1 MSPELIAAGF
11 FVLAIVLLV
20 LGVHIGLAL
29 ALTGALGSFIIMG
42 SFSAV
47 IGLLKS
53 TPYYSISIYELSV
66 VPLFIL
72 MGMFSIYGGISE
84 GAYQAINS
92 WVGRFRGGLGIATVW
107 ACTAFGATSGSSVA
121 ASSVFTK
128 VSFPE
133 MKKGGYDP
141 NFACASI
148 AVAAG
153 IAMLIPPSLYAVIY
167 GMLAQTSISKMLIAG
182 VLPGIL
188 QAVTLSLGIFFMA
201 VRNPKIAPPSYVI
214 YNLKQKVVYTLKA
227 WPMLLLAA
235 IIIGGI
241 YSGVFTPTEAAA
253 VGAFAALI
261 ICLSRRKLKRDQLRD
276 SLVETAFT
284 TAMLNLVIIG
294 ATVFSRLLTVSGL
307 PVWVGELIVNS
318 GLSPIMLVI
327 ALMVVFIVLGCFIDA
342 MSIMFITIPIFA
354 PIIKAAGVDLIWF
367 GVLTTVCL
375 NLGTITP
382 PFGLCV
388 YTVKAVAGPD
398 VTVEGVF
405 KAALPMYFPILATLV
420 LLIALP
426 IIITILPKTMLGG

>member
-1 MSPELIAAGF
+1 MSSELIAAGF
-11 FVLAIVLLV
+11 FVLAIALLI
-20 LGVHIGLAL
+20 LGVHIGLVL
-29 ALTGALGSFIIMG
+29 ALTGVIGSFVILGSFE
-42 SFSAV
+42 SV

-53 TPYYSISIYELSV
+53 TPYYSIAVYELSV

-72 MGMFSIYGGISE
+72 MGMFSLYGGISE
-84 GAYQAINS
+84 GAYRAINS

-133 MKKGGYDP
+133 MKKEGYEP

-167 GMLAQTSISKMLIAG
+167 GMLAQASIAQMLMAG

-188 QAVTLSLGIFFMA
+188 QAVILSLGVFFIA
-201 VRNPKIAPPSYVI
+201 AKNPKIAPPSRAFYSW
-214 YNLKQKVVYTLKA
+214 KERMSYTLQA
-227 WPMLLLAA
+227 WPMLVLAA

-261 ICLSRRKLKRDQLRD
+261 IVAGRGKLTRSNLKE
-276 SLVETAFT
+276 SLIETAFT

-294 ATVFSRLLTVSGL
+294 ASVFSRLLTVSGL
-307 PVWVGELIVNS
+307 PTWLGELIINS
-318 GLSPIMLVI
+318 GLSPLMLVI
-327 ALMVVFIVLGCFIDA
+327 VLMVIFAVLGCFIDA

-354 PIIKAAGVDLIWF
+354 PIVRAAGVDLIWF
-367 GVLTTVCL
+367 GVLTTVAL

-382 PFGLCV
+382 PFGLCI
-388 YTVKAVAGPD
+388 YTVKAVAGPE
-398 VTVEGVF
+398 VSVEGVF
-405 KAALPMYFPILATLV
+405 RAALPMYFPIVAT
-420 LLIALP
+420 
-426 IIITILPKTMLGG
+426 IIILVAFPVIITLLPAMMLG

>member
-1 MSPELIAAGF
+1 MSSELIAAGF
-11 FVLAIVLLV
+11 FVLAIILLI
-20 LGVHIGLAL
+20 LGVHIGLVL
-29 ALTGALGSFIIMG
+29 ALTGAIGSFMVLGSF
-42 SFSAV
+42 SSA

-53 TPYYSISIYELSV
+53 TPYFSIAVYELSV

-72 MGMFSIYGGISE
+72 MGMFSLYGGISE
-84 GAYQAINS
+84 GAYRAINS

-128 VSFPE
+128 VSYPE
-133 MKKGGYDP
+133 MKKEGYEP
-141 NFACASI
+141 HFACASI

-167 GMLAQTSISKMLIAG
+167 GMLAQASIAKMLMAG

-188 QAVTLSLGIFFMA
+188 QAATLSLGVLLMA
-201 VRNPKIAPPSYVI
+201 VRNPRLAPPSTRFYSWKERTVF
-214 YNLKQKVVYTLKA
+214 TLKA
-227 WPMLLLAA
+227 WPMLVLAA

-253 VGAFAALI
+253 VGAFAALV
-261 ICLSRRKLKRDQLRD
+261 ICVGSRKLKWGDLRD
-276 SLVETAFT
+276 SLIETALT

-294 ATVFSRLLTVSGL
+294 ATVFSRLLTISGFPTWL
-307 PVWVGELIVNS
+307 GELIISS
-318 GLSPIMLVI
+318 GLSPLMLVI
-327 ALMVVFIVLGCFIDA
+327 VLVVIFIILGCFIDA

-354 PIIKAAGVDLIWF
+354 PIVAAAGIDLIWF
-367 GVLTTVCL
+367 GVLTTVAL
-375 NLGTITP
+375 NIGTITP

-388 YTVKAVAGPD
+388 YTVKAVAGPE

-405 KAALPMYFPILATLV
+405 RAALPMYFPVIATLV
-420 LLIALP
+420 LLVALP
-426 IIITILPKTMLGG
+426 IISTILPKTMLG

>member
-11 FVLAIVLLV
+11 FVLAIFLLV
-20 LGVHIGLAL
+20 LGVHIGLTL
-29 ALTGALGSFIIMG
+29 ALCGVIGSFVILG
-42 SFSAV
+42 NFDSV

-53 TPYYSISIYELSV
+53 TPYYSISVYELSV

-72 MGMFSIYGGISE
+72 MGMFSLYGGISE
-84 GAYQAINS
+84 GAYSAINS

-133 MKKGGYDP
+133 MKKEGYEP
-141 NFACASI
+141 HFACASI

-167 GMLAQTSISKMLIAG
+167 GMLAQESIAKMLMAG

-188 QAVTLSLGIFFMA
+188 QASILSLGVFLMA
-201 VRNPKIAPPSYVI
+201 MRNPRLAPPST
-214 YNLKQKVVYTLKA
+214 KVYSWKERIFNTVKA
-227 WPMLLLAA
+227 WPMLVLAA

-261 ICLSRRKLKRDQLRD
+261 ITLGHRRLSWGDLKD
-276 SLVETAFT
+276 SLIETAFT

-294 ATVFSRLLTVSGL
+294 ASVFSRLLTISGL
-307 PVWVGELIVNS
+307 PTWLGELIIKS
-318 GLSPIMLVI
+318 GLSPLMLVI
-327 ALMVVFIVLGCFIDA
+327 VLVIIFIILGCFIDA

-354 PIIKAAGVDLIWF
+354 PIVRAAGVDLIWF
-367 GVLTTVCL
+367 GVLTTVAL

-388 YTVKAVAGPD
+388 YTVKAVAGKE

-405 KAALPMYFPILATLV
+405 RAALPMYFPVVVTIA

-426 IIITILPKTMLGG
+426 IIITILPKTMLG

>member
-20 LGVHIGLAL
+20 LGVHIGLVL
-29 ALTGALGSFIIMG
+29 ALCGAIGSFAILGSF
-42 SFSAV
+42 SSV

-53 TPYYSISIYELSV
+53 TPYYSITVYELSV

-72 MGMFSIYGGISE
+72 MGMFSLYGGISE
-84 GAYQAINS
+84 GAYRAINS

-133 MKKGGYDP
+133 MKKEGYEP

-167 GMLAQTSISKMLIAG
+167 GMLAQASIAKMLMAG

-188 QAVTLSLGIFFMA
+188 QATILSVGVFFMA
-201 VRNPKIAPPSYVI
+201 VRNPRLAPPSTQFYSWKERMVST
-214 YNLKQKVVYTLKA
+214 VKA
-227 WPMLLLAA
+227 WPMLVLAA

-253 VGAFAALI
+253 VGAFAALV
-261 ICLSRRKLKRDQLRD
+261 ICVGSRKLKWGDLKD
-276 SLVETAFT
+276 SLIETAFT

-307 PVWVGELIVNS
+307 PTWLGELIINS
-318 GLSPIMLVI
+318 GLSPLMLVI
-327 ALMVVFIVLGCFIDA
+327 VLMVVFIILGCFIDA

-354 PIIKAAGVDLIWF
+354 PIVAAAGIDLIWF
-367 GVLTTVCL
+367 GVLTTVAL

-398 VTVEGVF
+398 VTVEGIF
-405 KAALPMYFPILATLV
+405 KAAIPMYFPVLATLA
-420 LLIALP
+420 LLVALP
-426 IIITILPKTMLGG
+426 IIITILPKTMLG

>member
-1 MSPELIAAGF
+1 MSSELIAAGF

-20 LGVHIGLAL
+20 LGVHIGLVL
-29 ALTGALGSFIIMG
+29 ALTGVIGSFVILG
-42 SFSAV
+42 NFESV

-53 TPYYSISIYELSV
+53 TPYYSIAVYELSV

-72 MGMFSIYGGISE
+72 MGMFSLYGGISE
-84 GAYQAINS
+84 GAYRAINS

-128 VSFPE
+128 VSYPE
-133 MKKGGYDP
+133 MKKEGYEP
-141 NFACASI
+141 HFACASI

-167 GMLAQTSISKMLIAG
+167 GMLAQASIAQMLMAG

-188 QAVTLSLGIFFMA
+188 QALILSLGVFFIA
-201 VRNPKIAPPSYVI
+201 VKNPRIAPPSKALYSWKEKI
-214 YNLKQKVVYTLKA
+214 SYTVKA
-227 WPMLLLAA
+227 WPMLVLAV

-261 ICLSRRKLKRDQLRD
+261 IVIARKKLTRSNLKE
-276 SLVETAFT
+276 SLIETAFT

-294 ATVFSRLLTVSGL
+294 ASVFSRLLTISGL
-307 PVWVGELIVNS
+307 PTWLGELIISS
-318 GLSPIMLVI
+318 GLSPLMLVI
-327 ALMVVFIVLGCFIDA
+327 VLMVIFTILGFFIDA

-354 PIIKAAGVDLIWF
+354 PIVRAAGVDLIWF
-367 GVLTTVCL
+367 GVLTTVAL

-388 YTVKAVAGPD
+388 YTVKAVAGPE

-405 KAALPMYFPILATLV
+405 RAALPMYFPIVATIIILV
-420 LLIALP
+420 AFP
-426 IIITILPKTMLGG
+426 IIITLLPTMMMG

>member
-1 MSPELIAAGF
+1 MSPEIIAVGF
-11 FVLAIVLLV
+11 FALAIVLLV

-29 ALTGALGSFIIMG
+29 ALAGAIGSFAIIG
-42 SFSAV
+42 NFSTV
-47 IGLLKS
+47 FGLLKS

-72 MGMFSIYGGISE
+72 MGMFSLYGGISE
-84 GAYQAINS
+84 SAYRAINS

-128 VSFPE
+128 VSYPE
-133 MKKGGYDP
+133 MKKEGYDP

-148 AVAAG
+148 AVSAG

-167 GMLAQTSISKMLIAG
+167 GMLAQASIAKMLMAG

-188 QAVTLSLGIFFMA
+188 QAATLSLGIFIMA
-201 VRNPKIAPPSYVI
+201 LRNPGLAPRSLTV
-214 YNLKQKVVYTLKA
+214 YNWKERVVSSLNA
-227 WPMLLLAA
+227 WPMLVLAA

-253 VGAFAALI
+253 VGAFAALV
-261 ICLSRRKLKRDQLRD
+261 ICIARRKLNGGQLKD
-276 SLVETAFT
+276 SLIDTAFT

-307 PVWVGELIVNS
+307 PIWLGGIVVNS
-318 GLSPIMLVI
+318 GLSPTMVVIAILVI
-327 ALMVVFIVLGCFIDA
+327 FIVLGCFIDA
-342 MSIMFITIPIFA
+342 MSIMFITVPIFA
-354 PIIKAAGVDLIWF
+354 PIIAAAGVDLIWF
-367 GVLTTVCL
+367 GVLTTVAL
-375 NLGTITP
+375 NMGTITP

-388 YTVKAVAGPD
+388 YTVKAVAGAE

-405 KAALPMYFPILATLV
+405 RAALPMYFPVLVTLA
-420 LLIALP
+420 LLIAVP
-426 IIITILPKTMLGG
+426 IIVTILPNTMLG

>member
-1 MSPELIAAGF
+1 MSPELIAVGF

-29 ALTGALGSFIIMG
+29 ALCGVIGSFVILG
-42 SFSAV
+42 NFDSV

-53 TPYYSISIYELSV
+53 TPYYSISVYELSV

-72 MGMFSIYGGISE
+72 MGMFSLYGGISE
-84 GAYQAINS
+84 GAYNAINS

-121 ASSVFTK
+121 AASVFTK

-133 MKKGGYDP
+133 MKKEGYDP
-141 NFACASI
+141 HFSCASI
-148 AVAAG
+148 AVASG

-167 GMLAQTSISKMLIAG
+167 GMLAQESIAKMLMAG

-188 QAVTLSLGIFFMA
+188 QASALSLGVLLIAM
-201 VRNPKIAPPSYVI
+201 RNPKLTPLST
-214 YNLKQKVVYTLKA
+214 KVYSWKERIFHTVKA
-227 WPMLLLAA
+227 WPMLVLAT

-261 ICLSRRKLKRDQLRD
+261 ITIGHRRLGWGDLKD
-276 SLVETAFT
+276 SLIETALT

-294 ATVFSRLLTVSGL
+294 ATMFSRLLTISGL
-307 PVWVGELIVNS
+307 PNWLGELIINS
-318 GLSPIMLVI
+318 GLSPLMLVI
-327 ALMVVFIVLGCFIDA
+327 VLVIIFIVLGCFIDA

-354 PIIKAAGVDLIWF
+354 PIVRAAGIDLIWF
-367 GVLTTVCL
+367 GVLTTVAL

-388 YTVKAVAGPD
+388 YTVKAVAGKE
-398 VTVEGVF
+398 VTVEGGRLQSSYSHVF
-405 KAALPMYFPILATLV
+405 SGSGYYSFVNRSSHNHYYPA
-420 LLIALP
+420 
-426 IIITILPKTMLGG
+426 